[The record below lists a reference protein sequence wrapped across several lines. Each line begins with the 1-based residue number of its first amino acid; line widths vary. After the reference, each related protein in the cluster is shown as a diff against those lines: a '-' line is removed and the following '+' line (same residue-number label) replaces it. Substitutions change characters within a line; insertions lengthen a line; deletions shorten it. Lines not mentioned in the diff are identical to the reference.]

1 MELIANGGSEYS
13 VIEYIPADRATTG
26 KGRSGGWNWKSQFN
40 LTMFE
45 VPSSP
50 MIVET
55 VVPYKERVYLAS
67 PKDSSSSTF
76 QELVK
81 EKEPIFRTNKGT
93 FFNR

>member
-1 MELIANGGSEYS
+1 MEVVSTLSLNIFQQTGQLQ
-13 VIEYIPADRATTG
+13 G

-55 VVPYKERVYLAS
+55 VVPYKERVYMAS
-67 PKDSSSSTF
+67 PKDSLSSPF
-76 QELVK
+76 QELGK

-93 FFNR
+93 LFNR